1 MQAYASANSGESSG
15 DSKNKDKHSIEKRN
29 IESASFGHTQ
39 RPSHVR
45 FNSLAEISTKYG
57 NQDKLKFK
65 NGKIARNDYR
75 DLRVPLNKID
85 TNSVNFGHNSAPYY
99 HPGLVKSHSH
109 YQKGSDEFKGSSEE
123 LGIMNYSYENLQGTQ
138 GLENKENINLLES
151 HSSEEKLEDLAAH
164 NMLFANRICKP
175 SYLHDIVGIDKA
187 KDIISENNGQGE
199 RTRCNCKKS
208 RCLKLY

>member
-15 DSKNKDKHSIEKRN
+15 DSKNKDRHSIEKRN

-45 FNSLAEISTKYG
+45 FNSLAEISTKYV

-75 DLRVPLNKID
+75 YLRTPLNKIE
-85 TNSVNFGHNSAPYY
+85 TNSVNFGNNSAPYY
-99 HPGLVKSHSH
+99 HPSLVKSHSH
-109 YQKGSDEFKGSSEE
+109 YQKHSSDFKVSSDE
-123 LGIMNYSYENLQGTQ
+123 LGLMNYSNENLQGAQ

-151 HSSEEKLEDLAAH
+151 HNTSEEKLEDMVDP
-164 NMLFANRICKP
+164 NGMLFANRICKP
-175 SYLHDIVGIDKA
+175 TYLHDIVGIDKA
-187 KDIISENNGQGE
+187 KDLISENNGQGE
-199 RTRCNCKKS
+199 RTR
-208 RCLKLY
+208 

>member
-15 DSKNKDKHSIEKRN
+15 DSKNKDRNSIEKRN

-45 FNSLAEISTKYG
+45 FNSLAEISTKYV

-75 DLRVPLNKID
+75 YLRTPLNKID
-85 TNSVNFGHNSAPYY
+85 TNFGNNSAPYY
-99 HPGLVKSHSH
+99 HPSLVKSHSH
-109 YQKGSDEFKGSSEE
+109 YQKHSNDFKGSSDE
-123 LGIMNYSYENLQGTQ
+123 LGILNYSNENMQGAQ
-138 GLENKENINLLES
+138 GLENKENINLLDS
-151 HSSEEKLEDLAAH
+151 HNTSEEKLEDMADPG
-164 NMLFANRICKP
+164 MMFANRICKP

-187 KDIISENNGQGE
+187 KDLISENNAQPE
-199 RTRCNCKKS
+199 RTK
-208 RCLKLY
+208 